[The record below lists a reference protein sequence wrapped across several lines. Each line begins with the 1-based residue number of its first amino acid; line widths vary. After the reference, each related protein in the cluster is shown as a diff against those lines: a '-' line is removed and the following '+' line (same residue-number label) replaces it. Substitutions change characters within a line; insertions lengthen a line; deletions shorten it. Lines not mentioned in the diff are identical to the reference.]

1 MAGFIFATSEAVVA
15 VSWGGM
21 NLVIA
26 GHRILI
32 LIQLCSLWVLLSAV

>member
-1 MAGFIFATSEAVVA
+1 MVGFTFATSEAVAA

-21 NLVIA
+21 NLVVA

-32 LIQLCSLWVLLSAV
+32 LIELCSLLALLSAV